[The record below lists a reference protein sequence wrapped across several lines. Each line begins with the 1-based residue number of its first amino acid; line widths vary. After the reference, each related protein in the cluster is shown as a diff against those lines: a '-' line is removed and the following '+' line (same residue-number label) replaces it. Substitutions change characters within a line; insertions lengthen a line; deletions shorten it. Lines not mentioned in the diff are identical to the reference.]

1 MVSAQFRK
9 NFKGPSIFGGW
20 VEKLQTFTRRLFSQR
35 LSTNYIA
42 EFTEQLYW
50 SKWYS
55 IKWSTDFDSS
65 YFQQYLTPIP
75 QFLKYDQALPKY
87 LAH

>member
-1 MVSAQFRK
+1 MVSIQFRT

-20 VEKLQTFTRRLFSQR
+20 VEKRQTFTRRFFSER

-50 SKWYS
+50 SK
-55 IKWSTDFDSS
+55 
-65 YFQQYLTPIP
+65 
-75 QFLKYDQALPKY
+75 
-87 LAH
+87 